1 VLNTSTGMMEES
13 VVEEEVEAEDDEEAK
28 ADREAAGGEIVFV

>member
-1 VLNTSTGMMEES
+1 MMEES
-13 VVEEEVEAEDDEEAK
+13 VVEKEVEAEDDEEAK